1 MASGSVAPSFFV
13 DHKRG
18 EVNELKMLLNNPKL
32 LRELDKKREVIKKVS
47 PIEWIRIAPDRGPDR
62 IGWSRPAPLAHR
74 DGYVALRRRIHCGC

>member
-47 PIEWIRIAPDRGPDR
+47 RSGTDRMETTSVHGATR
-62 IGWSRPAPLAHR
+62 ASGRMHHI
-74 DGYVALRRRIHCGC
+74 ALRRRTRTLQTC

>member
-32 LRELDKKREVIKKVS
+32 LRELDKKREVIKKVRRS
-47 PIEWIRIAPDRGPDR
+47 RAGR
-62 IGWSRPAPLAHR
+62 IGSSRQATTAPLAR
-74 DGYVALRRRIHCGC
+74 LDGYIAASYTLCALQTC